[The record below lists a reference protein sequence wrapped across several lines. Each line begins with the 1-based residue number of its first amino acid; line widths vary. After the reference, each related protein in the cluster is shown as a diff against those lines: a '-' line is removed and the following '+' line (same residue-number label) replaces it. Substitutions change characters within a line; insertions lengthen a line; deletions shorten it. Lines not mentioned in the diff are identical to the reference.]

1 MKNLYQLLLA
11 SLIAFMFIGCGDDN
25 NYDGETGLL
34 AAQSSASSVDVS
46 IENIYSSIILKDSN
60 ETYQRSVV
68 LLSQIK
74 DLNRTTNIT
83 NLKIARDSFKDL
95 VLSYKRVE
103 SLYIAG
109 YNSDNM
115 LEIAEFYIEQFIKGS
130 KSQDIGGDLDE
141 VFAGNKSIVTNALKG
156 ITALEY
162 TLFGNAQTLEEIN
175 TKMNQNRL
183 DSALIMVN
191 NLVDKFNIVQN
202 YYITDETFLS
212 SSDEA
217 IGALL
222 NVLVDNSFKLRES
235 RIGDAAGLTVKY
247 LDKPDNTRLE
257 YFKST
262 YSLESIVEIL
272 KTHKRVMDGGLTNI
286 AFVGNAASEADAI
299 LMAIEEALNLC
310 ATYSSNLESELESPK
325 TQELYQIIKTLQ
337 NNYTA
342 LINGLNFTQD
352 IIEADGD

>member
-1 MKNLYQLLLA
+1 MKKVYQLLLA
-11 SLIAFMFIGCGDDN
+11 SLIAFIFIGCGGDN
-25 NYDGETGLL
+25 NYDGETGLITG
-34 AAQSSASSVDVS
+34 QSSANSVDLS
-46 IENIYSSIILKDSN
+46 IENIYNSIILKDSN
-60 ETYQRSVV
+60 ETYQRSLI

-74 DLNRTTNIT
+74 DLNRTTNTT
-83 NLKIARDSFKDL
+83 NLKIARDSFKEL

-103 SLYIAG
+103 SIYVAG
-109 YNSDNM
+109 YYSDDM
-115 LEIAEFYIEQFIKGS
+115 RDIAEFYIEQFIKGS
-130 KSQDIGGDLDE
+130 KAQDIGGDLDE
-141 VFAGNKSIVTNALKG
+141 VFAGKKTIVTNALKG

-162 TLFGNAQTLEEIN
+162 TLFGNAKTLEEIN

-183 DSALIMVN
+183 NSALLMTNNLVN
-191 NLVDKFNIVQN
+191 NLKIVQD
-202 YYITDETFLS
+202 YYIADEMFLG

-272 KTHKRVMDGGLTNI
+272 KTHKRVMDAGLKDI
-286 AFVGNAASEADAI
+286 AIIGNASSEANAI
-299 LMAIEEALNLC
+299 LISIEEALNLC
-310 ATYSSNLESELESPK
+310 ATYSSSLESELETSK
-325 TQELYQIIKTLQ
+325 TQELYQVIKILQ